1 MDNLEIDTGD
11 VVRHAPTGETWT
23 VALVDRDRLSW
34 CGWPEGEAELKDCTL
49 VEKARPEVRD
59 KLLREMAAMTGEDHR
74 GRYARR
80 RLAEVG

>member
-11 VVRHAPTGETWT
+11 VVRHGPTGEKWT
-23 VALVDRDRLSW
+23 VACVRGDRLSW
-34 CGWPEGEAELKDCTL
+34 CGWPEGEAQLKDCTL
-49 VEKARPEVRD
+49 VEKATPEARD
-59 KLLREMAAMTGEDHR
+59 KLLHEMAAMTESDHR

>member
-34 CGWPEGEAELKDCTL
+34 CGWPEGTADDSQSIT
-49 VEKARPEVRD
+49 R
-59 KLLREMAAMTGEDHR
+59 
-74 GRYARR
+74 
-80 RLAEVG
+80 